1 MPIEIHGKQ
10 YVTVA
15 ERVAKFREDLPI
27 ATGWGIVTEIIS
39 QGSDAIVMRAQ
50 IHDPEGHVVA
60 CGHAEEKFGTT
71 QINQTSAV
79 ENCETSAIGRALAAC
94 GYGGTEYASANEV
107 QNAIGQQVRQ
117 FPKVPSESAKQ
128 RERVSNAPKQLPPPE
143 EREEWHVYEVH
154 YGTNGPG
161 GKKTREVYGIT
172 DPTRGVPLGRLSD
185 NSLQWYQN
193 NYQPDTE
200 YDNPQDKHLRAM
212 LDASM
217 GKKVEKIE
225 TVEEP
230 ETEDIPF

>member
-128 RERVSNAPKQLPPPE
+128 RERVSNAPKQLPHAE
-143 EREEWHVYEVH
+143 EREEWHECELH
-154 YGTNGPG
+154 FGKNK
-161 GKKTREVYGIT
+161 GKK
-172 DPTRGVPLGRLSD
+172 LGELSD

-193 NYQPDTE
+193 NYEPSAE

-217 GKKVEKIE
+217 GNKIE

>member
-117 FPKVPSESAKQ
+117 FPKVVSESAKQ
-128 RERVSNAPKQLPPPE
+128 RERVSNAPKQLPHAE
-143 EREEWHVYEVH
+143 EREEWHECELH
-154 YGTNGPG
+154 FGKNK
-161 GKKTREVYGIT
+161 GKK
-172 DPTRGVPLGRLSD
+172 LGELSD

-193 NYQPDTE
+193 NYEPSAE

-217 GKKVEKIE
+217 GNKIE

>member
-15 ERVAKFREDLPI
+15 ERVGKFREDLPI

-50 IHDPEGHVVA
+50 IQDPEGHVVA
-60 CGHAEEKFGTT
+60 CGHAEEKFGST

-117 FPKVPSESAKQ
+117 FPKVVSESAKQ
-128 RERVSNAPKQLPPPE
+128 RERVSNAPKQLPHAE
-143 EREEWHVYEVH
+143 DREEWHVCELH
-154 YGTNGPG
+154 FGKNK
-161 GKKTREVYGIT
+161 GKK
-172 DPTRGVPLGRLSD
+172 LGELSD

-193 NYQPDTE
+193 NYEPSAE

-217 GKKVEKIE
+217 GKKIE
-225 TVEEP
+225 TVEET

>member
-39 QGSDAIVMRAQ
+39 QAEDAIVMRAH

-117 FPKVPSESAKQ
+117 FPKFKSENSKQ
-128 RERVSNAPKQLPPPE
+128 KERVAKMPVEGPPE
-143 EREEWHVYEVH
+143 DQREEWHNCVLH
-154 YGTNGPG
+154 F
-161 GKKTREVYGIT
+161 GKHEGVKLCQIPKD
-172 DPTRGVPLGRLSD
+172 DPENEKEKIPQYLVW
-185 NSLQWYQN
+185 LQHKWK
-193 NYQPDTE
+193 PK
-200 YDNPQDKHLRAM
+200 YDSPKNKHLREM
-212 LDASM
+212 LDQSL
-217 GKKVEKIE
+217 GKVDEAE
-225 TVEEP
+225 AVEEP
-230 ETEDIPF
+230 AEELATEDIPF

>member
-128 RERVSNAPKQLPPPE
+128 RERVSNAPKQMPHAE
-143 EREEWHVYEVH
+143 DRKEWHECELH
-154 YGTNGPG
+154 F
-161 GKKTREVYGIT
+161 GKNKGKR
-172 DPTRGVPLGRLSD
+172 LGELSD

-193 NYQPDTE
+193 NYEPSAE

-217 GKKVEKIE
+217 GKKSEKIE

>member
-15 ERVAKFREDLPI
+15 ERVGKFRDDLPI

-60 CGHAEEKFGTT
+60 CGHAEEKFGAT

-128 RERVSNAPKQLPPPE
+128 RERVSNAPKQMPHAE
-143 EREEWHVYEVH
+143 EREEWHECELH
-154 YGTNGPG
+154 FGKNK
-161 GKKTREVYGIT
+161 GKK
-172 DPTRGVPLGRLSD
+172 LGELSEL
-185 NSLQWYQN
+185 SLQWYQN
-193 NYQPDTE
+193 NYEPSAE
-200 YDNPQDKHLRAM
+200 YDNPRDKQLRAM

-217 GKKVEKIE
+217 GKEVEKIE